1 MFYFIIFSLTFDV
14 VKKNSEKFRGH
25 GKNIK
30 KCKKV
35 VSGQNLIYVM
45 NKSKCTI
52 NGNVY
57 NFASHM
63 YDVISQKMDIYI
75 LQKQGTTEIRL
86 KRHRLNVN
94 ELYLPNKT

>member
-1 MFYFIIFSLTFDV
+1 MFLFALFYFIIFSLTFDV

-63 YDVISQKMDIYI
+63 YDVISQKWIYTFY
-75 LQKQGTTEIRL
+75 KNRGRL
-86 KRHRLNVN
+86 K
-94 ELYLPNKT
+94 